1 MTLTTVAP
9 VITDAGPIAPTYY
22 EIVDYL
28 KTKYKG
34 IYGEDAY
41 LENDSQDGQWIG
53 VFSRAVADVNA
64 VILDVYATF
73 SPKTAKND
81 ALSRNVAINGIA
93 RQLPTY
99 STVDLEVTGISGTEI
114 TKGYALDRNGNQW
127 MFPDLVTIPASGTIV
142 VTAKAKKPGAILA
155 LSNTI
160 TIIGKPTRGWKGVN
174 NPASSSLGMPVESDA
189 KLRQRQALS
198 VAIPSQSKT
207 DSIKG
212 GIFSLDGVSRC
223 KTYENDSDKVNELGL
238 PPHSLC
244 VVVSGGDA
252 NEIAGIMRAKKSLGC
267 GWYGNLNVTVIN
279 AFGEEES
286 VALYRPEIIN
296 IGFALNVIG
305 SSEYTKEIENNIK
318 SNLADYV
325 NQLDIGDRIMINK
338 LYIPAGL
345 FGNLYSETYQID
357 SIEIIANG
365 VTIEGNYNLAFNAVA
380 YCDSDNIEINT
391 YGGP

>member
-64 VILDVYATF
+64 VILDVYSTF

-99 STVDLEVTGISGTEI
+99 STVDLEVTGISGTVI
-114 TKGYALDRNGNQW
+114 SKGYALDRNGNQW
-127 MFPDLVTIPASGTIV
+127 MFTDLVTIPASGTIV

-160 TIIGKPTRGWKGVN
+160 TTIGKPTRGWKGVN

-267 GWYGNLNVTVIN
+267 GWYGNVNVTVIN